1 MADADATNPM
11 SPAPARTSSEA
22 IVAAARA
29 ILEAD
34 GFDAVTMQAVAARVG
49 VRAPSLY
56 KRVADRSALIRAVTD
71 AIIEELATALRVP
84 DTARDAADELRAIAD
99 RFRAFVHANP
109 AGYGLLFAN
118 LSPDIAPDGAALAAL
133 GRPIVAA
140 TARLVGDGDALSA
153 ARTFVAWAHGFT
165 GMELAGGFRLGG
177 DIDAAYAAGIEL
189 ILAGISAVAN
199 PPSG

>member
-1 MADADATNPM
+1 M
-11 SPAPARTSSEA
+11 SPAPARTSSDA

-34 GFDAVTMQAVAARVG
+34 GLDAVTMQAVAGRVG

-71 AIIEELATALRVP
+71 AIIEDLAAALRIP
-84 DTARDAADELRAIAD
+84 DTGGDATDELRSIAH

-118 LSPDIAPDGAALAAL
+118 LGPDIAPDGAALAAL

-140 TARLVGDGDALSA
+140 TTRLVGDKDALPA

-165 GMELAGGFRLGG
+165 TMELAGGFRLGG
-177 DIDAAYAAGIEL
+177 DVDAAYTVGLEL
-189 ILAGISAVAN
+189 ILSGISATATR
-199 PPSG
+199 PSG